1 MPKVTLQFTEET
13 IPTGVKAFASA
24 DHKVDVWVG
33 ADDAAVA
40 AETSPGLIKNRDE
53 LKAEKETW
61 KTKHDSLL
69 AVTSTEDAAKA
80 KLLADAEARAKN
92 SMPAEDLAIVA
103 AVKEVLPNA
112 KAEDVKKTLTEF
124 PALETKV
131 KTFEQQTENEKI
143 FNASGYKNKTVF
155 NKVLSDPELN
165 PNFDSVVWKDEKD
178 AKDQPIKVPY
188 VKLKTAVDG
197 KVEVSLADYAKTT
210 PEWTDFMPALNAGD
224 NGNGGGTSWVSQGAS
239 GGGNGGGGVKTKL
252 GGNSVLDSVID
263 ADNKRSENVASP
275 FAQKSTAEATQ
286 N

>member
-1 MPKVTLQFTEET
+1 MPKITLQLDENT
-13 IPTGVKAFASA
+13 IPTDAKAFATA
-24 DHKVDVWVG
+24 DHKLTVWVG
-33 ADDAAVA
+33 SDDAQVA
-40 AETSPGLIKNRDE
+40 AETNPGLVKNRDD
-53 LKAEKETW
+53 LKVEKETW

-112 KAEDVKKTLTEF
+112 KAEDVKKTLTDY

-155 NKVLSDPELN
+155 AKVLSDPELN

-178 AKDQPIKVPY
+178 SKDQPVKVPY
-188 VKLKTAVDG
+188 VKLKNAVDG
-197 KVEVSLADYAKTT
+197 KVEVSLADYAKANT
-210 PEWTDFMPALNAGD
+210 EWTPFMPALEADG
-224 NGNGGGTSWVSQGAS
+224 NGNGGGSQWLPQGAS
-239 GGGNGGGGVKTKL
+239 GGGNGGAKTSGS

-263 ADNKRSENVASP
+263 ADNKRSEAVASP
-275 FAQKSTAEATQ
+275 FAAVKSAEATQ